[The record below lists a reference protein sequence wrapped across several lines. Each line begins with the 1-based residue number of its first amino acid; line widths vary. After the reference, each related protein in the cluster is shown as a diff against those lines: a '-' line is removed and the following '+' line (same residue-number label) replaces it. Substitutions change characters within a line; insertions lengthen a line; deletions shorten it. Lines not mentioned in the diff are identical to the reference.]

1 VHGIGET
8 TNFVGML
15 RARMD
20 KHVVDRVPEESAAKI
35 AIVGTGTWVW
45 LLEFSSDLAAS
56 FDGCAAILVAVGT
69 SRYKA

>member
-1 VHGIGET
+1 
-8 TNFVGML
+8 
-15 RARMD
+15 MD